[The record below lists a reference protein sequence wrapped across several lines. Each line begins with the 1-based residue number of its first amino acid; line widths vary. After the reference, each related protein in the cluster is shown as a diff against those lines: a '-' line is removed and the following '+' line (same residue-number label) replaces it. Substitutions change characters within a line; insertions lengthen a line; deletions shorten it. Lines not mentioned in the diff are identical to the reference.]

1 MDAGDDECAADDMES
16 MLRRA
21 QAKDPEHA
29 YRVASKAAWTAEI
42 MEDWAQVDRYRAKS
56 AAAKRMLPQ
65 FNLEGLWVG
74 K

>member
-1 MDAGDDECAADDMES
+1 MES

-21 QAKDPEHA
+21 QAKDLEHA

-42 MEDWAQVDRYRAKS
+42 MEDWAQVDRYRAES